1 MQTGCCQQYLE
12 LHLVSGYHKEKI
24 HGTNFIS
31 ILTQWVKVKVVHS
44 CLTLCNHATLESME
58 FSKLEW
64 VAFPFSRASSQ
75 PRDGTQVYKHCS
87 QILYQL
93 SHKGGPRTLNLT
105 LLKLLFSMSPHTPI
119 LRCSMAEFHYLISV
133 CFILSDILSLQKH
146 IINLSSNTC
155 SLSYWDSHLC
165 VCFYTSLAIVISYF
179 YWIILFPVLKIGDDT
194 NFLMKNLF
202 SCPSVI
208 TTISLDF
215 SYYT

>member
-1 MQTGCCQQYLE
+1 
-12 LHLVSGYHKEKI
+12 
-24 HGTNFIS
+24 
-31 ILTQWVKVKVVHS
+31 
-44 CLTLCNHATLESME
+44 ME
-58 FSKLEW
+58 FSRPEW

-75 PRDGTQVYKHCS
+75 PRDGTQVYKHCR
-87 QILYQL
+87 QVLYQL
-93 SHKGGPRTLNLT
+93 RHKGSPRIPNLT
-105 LLKLLFSMSPHTPI
+105 LLKLLLSVSPETSI
-119 LRCSMAEFHYLISV
+119 LRYSMADFHCLISV
-133 CFILSDILSLQKH
+133 CFILSDVLSLQKH

-179 YWIILFPVLKIGDDT
+179 YLIILFPVLKIWDRS

>member
-1 MQTGCCQQYLE
+1 MSDSLQPCNFRVHGILQARMGSLSLLQGIFPTQGWNPGLQTLQPDSLSAEPQGRPKNTQFHSIETALLNVTTHPYLE
-12 LHLVSGYHKEKI
+12 VLNGR
-24 HGTNFIS
+24 IS
-31 ILTQWVKVKVVHS
+31 
-44 CLTLCNHATLESME
+44 
-58 FSKLEW
+58 
-64 VAFPFSRASSQ
+64 
-75 PRDGTQVYKHCS
+75 
-87 QILYQL
+87 L
-93 SHKGGPRTLNLT
+93 S
-105 LLKLLFSMSPHTPI
+105 
-119 LRCSMAEFHYLISV
+119 YSV

-146 IINLSSNTC
+146 KINLSSNTC

-179 YWIILFPVLKIGDDT
+179 YWIILFPVLKIGDDA